1 MFKQQKIIVG
11 GTDICYV
18 ETNKDRGSTVF
29 FLHGNSSCHRTW
41 DAQLASE
48 KLQQYRMIAFD
59 LPAHGASGTMP
70 DYSLPALGKIMAAAV
85 EQLSNGKPYLLA
97 GVSLSTNI
105 IAEMLSH
112 SVQPEALVL
121 AGPCVIGKQYPFE
134 KIAIPGTAIGGSFAD
149 SPSAAEMEAFIRL
162 INADQSPQLT
172 AQLISA
178 YRSVKDNFRSKLGQS
193 VAAGNYS
200 DELALLEKKHIPV
213 LVVFGAADAAIYPDY
228 LDAVSLPLW
237 NNEIIK
243 IADAGHW
250 AHLDKPKV
258 FNELLEQIAADVFK

>member
-1 MFKQQKIIVG
+1 MLEQQKITVG

-70 DYSLPALGKIMAAAV
+70 DYSLTALGKIMAAAV
-85 EQLSNGKPYLLA
+85 EQLSDGKPYLLA
-97 GVSLSTNI
+97 GVSLGTNI
-105 IAEMLSH
+105 IAEMLSY

-121 AGPCVIGKQYPFE
+121 AGPCVIGKHRSLE
-134 KIAIPGTAIGGSFAD
+134 KIAIPGTAIGGSFTD
-149 SPSAAEMEAFIRL
+149 SPSTEEMNACIRL
-162 INADQSPQLT
+162 MNADQSPQLT

-178 YRSVKDNFRSKLGQS
+178 YLSVKDNFRSKLGQS

-213 LVVFGAADAAIYPDY
+213 LVVFGTADAAIYPDY

-250 AHLDKPKV
+250 VHLDKPEV
-258 FNELLEQIAADVFK
+258 FNDLLEQIAADVFR